1 MPSLKLIALALLVV
15 AGATAGVI
23 LATRREG
30 LAARSSWIILAP
42 LTVWLLLTPDANQQD
57 VVLVIPMLLLLIADI
72 RLSLLNRGLLVIIA
86 IVVSSTQEILIPR
99 LSMAYDVDAIMLAA
113 LLMEI
118 FVVWWPSPKPG
129 SLAGLNVTR
138 IRPRPRARGTG
149 ADR

>member
-1 MPSLKLIALALLVV
+1 MRTEPKKDGSGTWA
-15 AGATAGVI
+15 
-23 LATRREG
+23 
-30 LAARSSWIILAP
+30 ILAP
-42 LTVWLLLTPDANQQD
+42 LTAWSLLTPYANQQD
-57 VVLVIPMLLLLIADI
+57 IVLAIPALLLLTTNM